1 MAGGIRGNS
10 PLRPLPTK
18 TKTDKSRNSE
28 AGAALG
34 GLGKGRRSKKGRR
47 KGRSGRSGSLGVGVA
62 DGVDIRE
69 VDAWED
75 DLDQQK
81 RKQSFL
87 DLLDA
92 DEAVLL
98 NDDVEDLLEPMETI
112 APEFRPQVSTRMAS
126 ARSFTSGNTLSR
138 RSADHQKRSK
148 SAKKA

>member
-1 MAGGIRGNS
+1 MAGGIRGGS

-18 TKTDKSRNSE
+18 SKTDKSRNSE

-34 GLGKGRRSKKGRR
+34 GLGKGGRAKKGRR
-47 KGRSGRSGSLGVGVA
+47 KGRSGSLGVGVA

-75 DLDQQK
+75 DPEQQR

-92 DEAVLL
+92 DDAVLL

-126 ARSFTSGNTLSR
+126 ARSFTSGSTLSR
-138 RSADHQKRSK
+138 RTKDHQKRSK